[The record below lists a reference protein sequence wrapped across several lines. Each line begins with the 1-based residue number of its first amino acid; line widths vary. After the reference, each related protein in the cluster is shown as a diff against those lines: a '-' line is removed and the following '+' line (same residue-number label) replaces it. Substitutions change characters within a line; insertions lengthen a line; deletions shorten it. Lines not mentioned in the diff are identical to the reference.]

1 MKRSSL
7 ARWLPLGLAACAGV
21 SQAVTL
27 NPRGLGQALV
37 YPYYTVNKG
46 QDTLVSLVNG
56 SDFGKLVAVR
66 FLEGYN
72 GQTVLE
78 FGVFLAAHETWTASL
93 SQTSDAGGAAVHTAD
108 HSCTYPAIGS
118 AGQPFLTS
126 RFNDGGPQGATRTR
140 EGSFEAIAMGDI
152 VPGSATDARILRIQG
167 IEPGGTLPG
176 DCPLTAESYIATL
189 ADLVTPTS
197 GLFGSGSIVNVGQ
210 GTLFAYNADALSGF
224 TDIPFS
230 SPTADFGSVSLMA
243 ANSSESV
250 MSARAHV
257 FAQLH
262 AADDGFPFAIDF
274 PNGIDAV
281 SAVFMADTIHNDY
294 LVAAGLGANT
304 DWIVTFPTK
313 HFYVDRAANPSGR
326 FYPFAQPFDAPGKS
340 EVTFGAK
347 IYDQEEG
354 FTTVGGPCGFCP
366 PPLPLPSL
374 PYQVNAISFMAQPGA
389 PLVSGV
395 LGSNLTTNLAPHA
408 SAGTVEFDLAS
419 IDYGDRAHVLSGYGV
434 DNPNDSVELYGLP
447 VTGFMVYNIVN
458 ANAQA
463 GSLANYGG
471 LFRHAKRTLYGRASF
486 SR

>member
-1 MKRSSL
+1 MKRSLL
-7 ARWLPLGLAACAGV
+7 ARWLSLGLAACAGV
-21 SQAVTL
+21 SHAVTL

-78 FGVFLAAHETWTASL
+78 FGVFLAAHDTWSASL
-93 SQTSDAGGAAVHTAD
+93 SQIDDAGGATIRSAD

-126 RFNDGGPQGATRTR
+126 RFNDGGPQGAVRTR
-140 EGSFEAIAMGDI
+140 EGSFEVIAMGDI
-152 VPGSATDARILRIQG
+152 VPGSATDARLSRIQG
-167 IEPGGTLPG
+167 IQPGGGLPG

-210 GTLFAYNADALSGF
+210 GTLFAYNADALTGF

-230 SPTADFGSVSLMA
+230 SPTADFGSVSLTA
-243 ANSSESV
+243 ASS
-250 MSARAHV
+250 RAHV
-257 FAQLH
+257 SAHLPD
-262 AADDGFPFAIDF
+262 ADEDISVAIDF

-281 SAVFMADTIHNDY
+281 SAVFMADTLYNDY
-294 LVAAGLGANT
+294 LVAAELGANT

-313 HFYVDRAANPSGR
+313 HFYVDHAAHPSGPLA
-326 FYPFAQPFDAPGKS
+326 PFARPFDAPGKS
-340 EVTFGAK
+340 DVTFGAK
-347 IYDQEEG
+347 IYDQEGG

-366 PPLPLPSL
+366 PPLPFPSL
-374 PYQVNAISFMAQPGA
+374 PYQVNAISFMAQPGV

-395 LGSNLTTNLAPHA
+395 LGSRLTTTLAPHGA
-408 SAGTVEFDLAS
+408 GGTVELDLAS
-419 IDYGDRAHVLSGYGV
+419 SDYGDFGHALSGNTV
-434 DNPNDSVELYGLP
+434 DGQIGTVTLYGLP
-447 VTGFMVYNIVN
+447 VSGFMVYNIVN
-458 ANAQA
+458 ANAQV

-471 LFRHAKRTLYGRASF
+471 LFRHAQRTSYNTDTF